1 MIELL
6 KKQGAI
12 RSEQVEEAFRR
23 VERHRFIEAVYE
35 FEPSGT
41 LQARHFDPENP
52 TEAQLDTIY
61 QNRTLV
67 TRVYNNWPTSSS
79 SEPGIVAEMLELIDV
94 GPGLKV
100 LEIGAGTGYNAALMA
115 EVVKAPRL
123 VVSIDVQ
130 EDIIAQ
136 TARLLENAG
145 YGEVKLVAGD
155 GAADEAPFDRIV
167 ATVGCP
173 DISPAWGAQ
182 LNPSG
187 RMLIPLQHAGWYP
200 LTRIWAEKDGLM
212 GRVVGWSG
220 FMLIQGTL
228 ATEGPWPF
236 THSGGLTPSKQAK
249 ELPLFEGFNNENWSE
264 EFPIW
269 NFFYFVGLEDSRAF
283 WTSQTPGFGLVDK
296 RLGTAIVN
304 PKSKSVFLDG
314 DQQLYSRLNQIY
326 ERWLSLGRPRPS
338 DFQMEFV
345 PVGSR
350 QVAAGAVSS
359 TWVIERKLFT
369 QVVTLL
375 KADRSRV
382 CERPWD
388 KSHQARSVL
397 PNISPRNE
405 TFERLL
411 IDLSQEARETEP
423 S

>member
-12 RSEQVEEAFRR
+12 RSEQIEEAFRR

-52 TEAQLDTIY
+52 TEAQLDAIY
-61 QNRTLV
+61 QNRALVTLV
-67 TRVYNNWPTSSS
+67 SNNTPTSSS
-79 SEPGIVAEMLELIDV
+79 SEPGLVAEMLEVLDAR
-94 GPGLKV
+94 PGLKV
-100 LEIGAGTGYNAALMA
+100 LEIGAGTGYNAALLA
-115 EVVKAPRL
+115 ELMQDMRL
-123 VVSIDVQ
+123 VVSIDIQKDVV
-130 EDIIAQ
+130 ARA
-136 TARLLENAG
+136 ARLLEKAG

-155 GAADEAPFDRIV
+155 GAEGAPDEAPFDRIV

-182 LNPSG
+182 LSHSG
-187 RMLIPLQHAGWYP
+187 SMLIPLQHAGWYP
-200 LTRIWAEKDGLM
+200 LTRVWAENDGLM
-212 GRVVGWSG
+212 GRVAGWSG
-220 FMLIQGTL
+220 FMFIQGTL

-236 THSGGLTPSKQAK
+236 PHSGDLVPSKQAK
-249 ELPLFEGFNNENWSE
+249 ELPLFEGFNNEHWSE

-283 WTSQTPGFGLVDK
+283 WTSQAPGFGLVDE

-314 DQQLYSRLNQIY
+314 DRRLYSRLNQIY
-326 ERWLSLGRPRPS
+326 DRWRSIGKPRPS

-350 QVAAGAVSS
+350 QVARDAASS
-359 TWVIERKLFT
+359 TWVIERKFFT
-369 QVVTLL
+369 QIVTLNSENL
-375 KADRSRV
+375 SRV
-382 CERPWD
+382 D
-388 KSHQARSVL
+388 DFRS
-397 PNISPRNE
+397 
-405 TFERLL
+405 
-411 IDLSQEARETEP
+411 
-423 S
+423 